1 MKIYDRI
8 MSVGKGLRLLS
19 KDLHLLEGFFGL
31 FLIFLKKDIKTP
43 ILLTTY
49 YKWNLHKVRVQ
60 DLSKQ

>member
-1 MKIYDRI
+1 MKINERI
-8 MSVGKGLRLLS
+8 KRIISIANFLCVLK
-19 KDLHLLEGFFGL
+19 KFFRR
-31 FLIFLKKDIKTP
+31 FVRFLKETIKAP